1 MRLAYNVRLSDVPN
15 SVSLKALN
23 LKSNIQSRVR
33 LNSIEFFES
42 AFFIK
47 VQAKLGTWNLV
58 LGTNENLLARYVL
71 IEKAASLLN

>member
-1 MRLAYNVRLSDVPN
+1 
-15 SVSLKALN
+15 
-23 LKSNIQSRVR
+23 VR